1 MITTS
6 GMLARELL
14 KEEDDFITVRLNDRE
29 YIIDSIG
36 RVSEYVDSPT
46 SHRCLYIRAC
56 GEGHIKR

>member
-14 KEEDDFITVRLNDRE
+14 KEEDDFITVLLDGRE

-36 RVSEYVDSPT
+36 RVFDYVDSPT
-46 SHRCLYIRAC
+46 SHKCLKIKEC
-56 GEGHIKR
+56 GEGYIKR